1 MPPTDDPAAKR
12 MLVARVL
19 QAMLSGSLADLRT
32 MLTDDVV
39 WHVPPSSAGRIPPVQ
54 GVDALLDFVRSA
66 AGLYYEAGSLRLEP
80 VLEAAEEDRCMVL
93 ARIRA
98 RTRQGR
104 DYENLYAFGFRL
116 RDERV
121 CEVWELLDTVNFRRQ
136 MGL

>member
-1 MPPTDDPAAKR
+1 MPPTCNPAANR
-12 MLVARVL
+12 ALAARVL
-19 QAMLSGSLADLRT
+19 QALLTGRLADLRT

-54 GVDALLDFVRSA
+54 GVESLLDFVSSA
-66 AGLYYEAGSLRLEP
+66 AGRYYEAGSLQLEP
-80 VLEAAEEDRCMVL
+80 VLDAAEEDRCLVL

-121 CEVWELLDTVNFRRQ
+121 CEVWELLDTVSFRSQ